1 LVLGNALISLSEERE
16 RAASDGE
23 IVHLQATATAYV
35 NDECPDP
42 SERLEIQ
49 IDAAFNFDLG
59 DGASE
64 YERTK
69 LQLAHSLPCRRHPVR
84 RRREAEWD
92 DILKNR
98 HDVHC
103 LAPLLALPCPFACGL
118 ESLNRLFP
126 IRS

>member
-1 LVLGNALISLSEERE
+1 VARCCERGLILCDTPIALSEGCES
-16 RAASDGE
+16 AASDGE
-23 IVHLQATATAYV
+23 IMHFQATATAYL

-42 SERLEIQ
+42 SERLQIQ

-103 LAPLLALPCPFACGL
+103 LAPLLAVWKA
-118 ESLNRLFP
+118 
-126 IRS
+126 